1 MYIGEINWKSLKED
15 TQVAIDHNLHQKLI
29 WGSFDC
35 GENVASLEQDL
46 KFIEEK
52 NVKALQEKYGEDF
65 FDDFFE

>member
-1 MYIGEINWKSLKED
+1 MDINKINWESLKEY
-15 TQVAIDHNLHQKLI
+15 TQVAIDNEY
-29 WGSFDC
+29 C

-65 FDDFFE
+65 FNDFFD

>member
-1 MYIGEINWKSLKED
+1 MYIGENNWKSLKED
-15 TQVAIDHNLHQKLI
+15 TQVCIDNELTWNSLH
-29 WGSFDC
+29 C

-65 FDDFFE
+65 FDDFFD